1 MTLENLL
8 YNIGN
13 TAIKN
18 KVINYAA
25 AGSSIFELNAE
36 TIVDYPLLFASPTGN
51 HEVRVNTTDYEITL
65 YYIDRLLRDSANDV
79 QIFSTGVEQ
88 LKLIM
93 RMIENIEGVVEVADT
108 YSISNFAETEK
119 MNDSVAGAFAT
130 VTITVLNT
138 SECDDI
144 QTIISFTKLQEKTV
158 VIDENGEYEIT
169 YDSNYEGLKKV
180 EVIVEVPD
188 LNGDYDTG
196 YDEGKAEGLTEGYDN
211 GFTTGKTEGFE
222 EGKAEGLTEGYDN
235 GYQVGQTEGYT
246 EGNIAGYQLGYNV
259 GNSEGFVRGKAVGYD
274 QGKFEGY
281 EDGYQIGQTEGVEV
295 YVEGLPTLTI
305 TENGTYNTVNKGV
318 EVNITNELRL
328 REFPTMRL
336 GYSTFTTIPENINL
350 NGLTNMDRMFTYC
363 QQLTTIPEFDSS
375 SVQNMNNC
383 FSYCSQLTAIPLID
397 TSSVTNLY
405 ALFTGCSKLNYCPPL
420 ETSKCQKFGY
430 MFSYCTSLTAIPQL
444 NTSSATDMANMFVG
458 STNLTTIP
466 ALDCSSITG
475 SSGTAWFGS
484 SNLTKLTNLGGF
496 INLKY
501 SSTTTNGLVRV
512 PNLTYESC
520 INVLN
525 GLYDFTANG
534 ETPNSSQGQLKVH
547 ANFLTT
553 VGDDISIGLSKGWII
568 TA

>member
-93 RMIENIEGVVEVADT
+93 RMIENIDGVVEVADT

-144 QTIISFTKLQEKTV
+144 QTITSFTKLQEKTV

-180 EVIVEVPD
+180 EVVVEVPD
-188 LNGDYDTG
+188 LNGDYDT
-196 YDEGKAEGLTEGYDN
+196 
-211 GFTTGKTEGFE
+211 
-222 EGKAEGLTEGYDN
+222 
-235 GYQVGQTEGYT
+235 GYT

-259 GNSEGFVRGKAVGYD
+259 GNSEGFIRGKAVGYD
-274 QGKFEGY
+274 LGKFEGY
-281 EDGYQIGQTEGVEV
+281 EEGYQVGQAEGVEV
-295 YVEGLPTLTI
+295 YVETLPTLTI
-305 TENGTYNTVNKGV
+305 TENGTYDTVNKGV
-318 EVNITNELRL
+318 EVNVIPKIRVADYGLKFGNSN
-328 REFPTMRL
+328 F
-336 GYSTFTTIPENINL
+336 STIPEFL
-350 NGLTNMDRMFTYC
+350 DFEGVTSMSSMFYSC
-363 QQLTTIPEFDSS
+363 SSLTTIP
-375 SVQNMNNC
+375 
-383 FSYCSQLTAIPLID
+383 QLD
-397 TSSVTNLY
+397 TSNVTSMGNM
-405 ALFTGCSKLNYCPPL
+405 FQGCSALTTIPQL
-420 ETSKCQKFGY
+420 DTSNVRNMSY
-430 MFSYCTSLTAIPQL
+430 MFQGCSDLTTIPQL
-444 NTSSATDMANMFVG
+444 NTSNVTNMYSMFY
-458 STNLTTIP
+458 SCSSLTTIP
-466 ALDCSSITG
+466 PLDCSNI
-475 SSGTAWFGS
+475 GTDYNAAAWFGYTALP
-484 SNLTKLTNLGGF
+484 NLVNIGGF
-496 INLKY
+496 IGLKTKSD
-501 SSTTTNGLVRV
+501 SSYGLAQL

-525 GLYDFTANG
+525 GLYDFTGNG
-534 ETPNSSQGQLKVH
+534 QTPNSNQGKLKVH

-553 VGDDISIGLSKGWII
+553 VGDEISIGLNKGWTI
-568 TA
+568 TS

>member
-65 YYIDRLLRDSANDV
+65 YYIDRLLRDSANDI

-93 RMIENIEGVVEVADT
+93 RMIENIDGVVEVAET

-130 VTITVLNT
+130 VTITVLNV

-144 QTIISFTKLQEKTV
+144 QTITSFTKLQEKTV

-180 EVIVEVPD
+180 EVVVDVPD

-196 YDEGKAEGLTEGYDN
+196 
-211 GFTTGKTEGFE
+211 FE
-222 EGKAEGLTEGYDN
+222 EGKAEGMSEGYDN
-235 GYQVGQTEGYT
+235 GFAVGKTEGYDEGYGIGQQDGYQDGYQVGQ
-246 EGNIAGYQLGYNV
+246 A
-259 GNSEGFVRGKAVGYD
+259 
-274 QGKFEGY
+274 
-281 EDGYQIGQTEGVEV
+281 EGVEV
-295 YVEGLPTLTI
+295 YIETLPTLNI
-305 TENGTYNTVNKGV
+305 TENGTYDTVNKGV
-318 EVNITNELRL
+318 EVNVVPKIKAADYGLKISR
-328 REFPTMRL
+328 
-336 GYSTFTTIPENINL
+336 SSFTEIPEWLDL
-350 NGLTNMDRMFTYC
+350 NGFTDWSYMFYFCSNLTSIPLVDTSTVEVMDSAFAYCTQITELPLFDLSSCKNLSSAFQNLTKCTTLPAFDTSKVENMNTMISSCTG
-363 QQLTTIPEFDSS
+363 LTT
-375 SVQNMNNC
+375 
-383 FSYCSQLTAIPLID
+383 L
-397 TSSVTNLY
+397 
-405 ALFTGCSKLNYCPPL
+405 
-420 ETSKCQKFGY
+420 
-430 MFSYCTSLTAIPQL
+430 
-444 NTSSATDMANMFVG
+444 
-458 STNLTTIP
+458 P
-466 ALDCSSITG
+466 AYDCSSIGTG
-475 SSGTAWFGS
+475 YNAAAWVGYSSLP
-484 SNLTKLTNLGGF
+484 NLVNIGGF
-496 INLKY
+496 INLKTKSD
-501 SSTTTNGLVRV
+501 SSYGLAQL

-525 GLYDFTANG
+525 GLYDFTGNN
-534 ETPNSSQGQLKVH
+534 EIPNSNQGKLKVH

-553 VGDDISIGLSKGWII
+553 VGDDISIGLNKGWVI
-568 TA
+568 TS

>member
-8 YNIGN
+8 YNIGK

-93 RMIENIEGVVEVADT
+93 RMIENIDGVVEVADT

-144 QTIISFTKLQEKTV
+144 QTITSFTKLQEKTV

-180 EVIVEVPD
+180 EVVVEVPD

-196 YDEGKAEGLTEGYDN
+196 FEEGKTEGFTEGKTEGLTEGYDNGFAVGKNEGLTEGYDNGFDEGKTEGFGEGKAEGLTEGY
-211 GFTTGKTEGFE
+211 TQ
-222 EGKAEGLTEGYDN
+222 
-235 GYQVGQTEGYT
+235 GYQVGQ
-246 EGNIAGYQLGYNV
+246 A
-259 GNSEGFVRGKAVGYD
+259 
-274 QGKFEGY
+274 
-281 EDGYQIGQTEGVEV
+281 EGVEV
-295 YVEGLPTLTI
+295 YVETLPTLNI
-305 TENGTYNTVNKGV
+305 TENGTYDTVNKGV
-318 EVNITNELRL
+318 EVNVVPKIKAADYGLKISR
-328 REFPTMRL
+328 
-336 GYSTFTTIPENINL
+336 SSFTEIPEWLDL
-350 NGLTNMDRMFTYC
+350 NGCTDWSSMFYFC
-363 QQLTTIPEFDSS
+363 
-375 SVQNMNNC
+375 
-383 FSYCSQLTAIPLID
+383 
-397 TSSVTNLY
+397 
-405 ALFTGCSKLNYCPPL
+405 
-420 ETSKCQKFGY
+420 
-430 MFSYCTSLTAIPQL
+430 
-444 NTSSATDMANMFVG
+444 
-458 STNLTTIP
+458 
-466 ALDCSSITG
+466 
-475 SSGTAWFGS
+475 
-484 SNLTKLTNLGGF
+484 SNLTSIPLFDTSKVENMESAFAYCTQITELPLFDLSSCKNLYSAFQNLTKCTTLPAFNTSKVETMNTMLSNCTGLTTLPAYDCSGIGTGYNAAAWVGYGSLPNLVNIGGF
-496 INLKY
+496 IGLKTKSD
-501 SSTTTNGLVRV
+501 SSYGLAQL

-525 GLYDFTANG
+525 GLYDFTGNG
-534 ETPNSSQGQLKVH
+534 QTPNSNQGKLKVH

-553 VGDDISIGLSKGWII
+553 VGDEISIGLNKGWTI
-568 TA
+568 TS

>member
-65 YYIDRLLRDSANDV
+65 YYLDRLLRDSANDI

-93 RMIENIEGVVEVADT
+93 RMIENIDGVVEVAET

-130 VTITVLNT
+130 VTITVLNV

-144 QTIISFTKLQEKTV
+144 QTITSFTKLQEKTV

-180 EVIVEVPD
+180 EVVVDVPD

-196 YDEGKAEGLTEGYDN
+196 FEEGKTEGFTEGKTEGLTEGYDNGFAVGKNEGLTEGYDN
-211 GFTTGKTEGFE
+211 GFTVGKTEGYD
-222 EGKAEGLTEGYDN
+222 EGYGIGQQDGYQD
-235 GYQVGQTEGYT
+235 GYQVGQ
-246 EGNIAGYQLGYNV
+246 
-259 GNSEGFVRGKAVGYD
+259 S
-274 QGKFEGY
+274 
-281 EDGYQIGQTEGVEV
+281 EGVEV
-295 YVEGLPTLTI
+295 YVETLPTLNI
-305 TENGTYNTVNKGV
+305 TENGTYGTVNKGV
-318 EVNITNELRL
+318 EVNVVPKINVVDYKIK
-328 REFPTMRL
+328 L
-336 GYSTFTTIPENINL
+336 GNSSFSTIPEFFDFEGI
-350 NGLTNMDRMFTYC
+350 TNMQYMFDSC
-363 QQLTTIPEFDSS
+363 QKLTTIPEID
-375 SVQNMNNC
+375 
-383 FSYCSQLTAIPLID
+383 CSL
-397 TSSVTNLY
+397 VT
-405 ALFTGCSKLNYCPPL
+405 TMQS
-420 ETSKCQKFGY
+420 
-430 MFSYCTSLTAIPQL
+430 MFYYCTSLTTMPQLDTSNVTNMQSMFYGCSKLTTIPLLNTSNVTDMYSMFESCSKLTTIPQL
-444 NTSSATDMANMFVG
+444 NTSNVTNMNNIFNG
-458 STNLTTIP
+458 CTSLTTIP
-466 ALDCSSITG
+466 PLDCSNI
-475 SSGTAWFGS
+475 GTVYNAAAWFGYYS
-484 SNLTKLTNLGGF
+484 LPNLVNIGGF
-496 INLKY
+496 IGLKTKSD
-501 SSTTTNGLVRV
+501 SSYGLDKV

-520 INVLN
+520 INILN
-525 GLYDFTANG
+525 GLYDFTGNN
-534 ETPNSSQGQLKVH
+534 EIPNSNQGKLKVH

-553 VGDDISIGLSKGWII
+553 VGDDISIGLNKGWVI
-568 TA
+568 TS

>member
-144 QTIISFTKLQEKTV
+144 QTITSFIKLQEKTV

-169 YDSNYEGLKKV
+169 YNRNYEGLSKV
-180 EVIVEVPD
+180 EVIVDVPD

-196 YDEGKAEGLTEGYDN
+196 YEEGKADGITEGYDN
-211 GFTTGKTEGFE
+211 GFTVGKTEGYE
-222 EGKAEGLTEGYDN
+222 EGYGI
-235 GYQVGQTEGYT
+235 GQ
-246 EGNIAGYQLGYNV
+246 Q
-259 GNSEGFVRGKAVGYD
+259 
-274 QGKFEGY
+274 
-281 EDGYQIGQTEGVEV
+281 DGYQAGQTEGVEN
-295 YVEGLPTLTI
+295 YIETLPTLTI

-318 EVNITNELRL
+318 EVNITNKIVMKDN
-328 REFPTMRL
+328 PTMRL
-336 GYSTFTTIPENINL
+336 GYSTFTTIPENIDL
-350 NGLTNMDRMFTYC
+350 NGLTKLDNMFYYC
-363 QQLTTIPEFDSS
+363 QNLTTIPLINTS
-375 SVQNMNNC
+375 SVTTLINC
-383 FSYCSQLTAIPLID
+383 FYGCSKLTDIPLID
-397 TSSVTNLY
+397 CSSVQYMRGCFEDCSSLTTIPLIDCSNTTTLY
-405 ALFTGCSKLNYCPPL
+405 SFFSDCSKLNYCPPL
-420 ETSKCQKFGY
+420 NTSKCKDFGY
-430 MFSYCTSLTAIPQL
+430 MFSYCKALTTIPAL
-444 NTSSATDMANMFVG
+444 ITSSATSMANMF
-458 STNLTTIP
+458 SNCTSLTTIP
-466 ALDCSSITG
+466 ALDCSNIT
-475 SSGTAWFGS
+475 SSYNSAGWFGS
-484 SNLTKLTNLGGF
+484 TNLPNLTDLGGF
-496 INLKY
+496 IGLKT
-501 SSTTTNGLVRV
+501 SSTTTSGLVRV

-525 GLYDFTANG
+525 GLYDFTGNN
-534 ETPNSSQGQLKVH
+534 EVPNSNQGKLKVH

-553 VGDDISIGLSKGWII
+553 VGDDISIGLSKGWAI

>member
-93 RMIENIEGVVEVADT
+93 RMIENIDGVVEVADT

-144 QTIISFTKLQEKTV
+144 QTITSFTKLQEKTV

-169 YDSNYEGLKKV
+169 YDSNYEGLSKV
-180 EVIVEVPD
+180 EVVVEVPD

-196 YDEGKAEGLTEGYDN
+196 
-211 GFTTGKTEGFE
+211 FE
-222 EGKAEGLTEGYDN
+222 EGKAEGITEGYDN
-235 GYQVGQTEGYT
+235 GYQVGQAEGYT
-246 EGNIAGYQLGYNV
+246 EGNTAGYQLGYNV

-281 EDGYQIGQTEGVEV
+281 EKGYQIGQTEGVEV
-295 YVEGLPTLTI
+295 YVETLPTLNI
-305 TENGTYNTVNKGV
+305 TENGTYDTVNKGV
-318 EVNITNELRL
+318 EVNVAPKIKIADYGIK
-328 REFPTMRL
+328 L
-336 GYSTFTTIPENINL
+336 GYSSFSTIPEFFDFE
-350 NGLTNMDRMFTYC
+350 GVTNMQSMFSSCTS
-363 QQLTTIPEFDSS
+363 LTTIPLL
-375 SVQNMNNC
+375 NTIN
-383 FSYCSQLTAIPLID
+383 
-397 TSSVTNLY
+397 VTNMSY
-405 ALFTGCSKLNYCPPL
+405 MFNGCSKLQTIPELDTSNVTSMDYMFQSCSKLQTIPPL
-420 ETSKCQKFGY
+420 DTSKVTSMNN
-430 MFSYCTSLTAIPQL
+430 MFYSCTSLTTLP
-444 NTSSATDMANMFVG
+444 
-458 STNLTTIP
+458 P
-466 ALDCSSITG
+466 LDCSNIGTG
-475 SSGTAWFGS
+475 YNAAAWFGYTALP
-484 SNLTKLTNLGGF
+484 NLVNIGGF
-496 INLKY
+496 IGLKTKSDTLY
-501 SSTTTNGLVRV
+501 GLAKL

-525 GLYDFTANG
+525 GLYDFTGNG
-534 ETPNSSQGQLKVH
+534 QVPNSNQGKLNVNAK
-547 ANFLTT
+547 FLTT
-553 VGDDISIGLSKGWII
+553 VGDEISIGLNKGWTI
-568 TA
+568 TS

>member
-93 RMIENIEGVVEVADT
+93 RMIENIDGVVEVADT

-144 QTIISFTKLQEKTV
+144 QTIASFTKLQEKTV
-158 VIDENGEYEIT
+158 VIDENGEYVIT
-169 YDSNYEGLKKV
+169 YNSNYEGLKKV
-180 EVIVEVPD
+180 EVVVEVPD

-196 YDEGKAEGLTEGYDN
+196 FEDGKAEGITEGYDN
-211 GFTTGKTEGFE
+211 GFAIGK
-222 EGKAEGLTEGYDN
+222 
-235 GYQVGQTEGYT
+235 TEGYT
-246 EGNIAGYQLGYNV
+246 EGNTAGYQLGYNV
-259 GNSEGFVRGKAVGYD
+259 GNSEGFIKGKAVGYD
-274 QGKFEGY
+274 LGKFEGY
-281 EDGYQIGQTEGVEV
+281 EEGYQVGQAEGVEV
-295 YVEGLPTLTI
+295 YVETLPTLTI
-305 TENGTYNTVNKGV
+305 TENGTYDTVNKGV
-318 EVNITNELRL
+318 EVNVVPKIKAADYGLKI
-328 REFPTMRL
+328 
-336 GYSTFTTIPENINL
+336 SHSSFTEIPEWLDL
-350 NGLTNMDRMFTYC
+350 NGCTDW
-363 QQLTTIPEFDSS
+363 S
-375 SVQNMNNC
+375 
-383 FSYCSQLTAIPLID
+383 
-397 TSSVTNLY
+397 
-405 ALFTGCSKLNYCPPL
+405 
-420 ETSKCQKFGY
+420 Y
-430 MFSYCTSLTAIPQL
+430 MFYFC
-444 NTSSATDMANMFVG
+444 
-458 STNLTTIP
+458 
-466 ALDCSSITG
+466 
-475 SSGTAWFGS
+475 
-484 SNLTKLTNLGGF
+484 SNLTSIPLFDTSKVETMESAFAYCTQITELPLFDLSSCKNLSSAFQNLTKCTTLPAFNTSKVKTMNTMLSNCTGLTTLPAYDCSGIGTGYNAAAWVGYGSLPNLVNIGGF
-496 INLKY
+496 IGLKTKSD
-501 SSTTTNGLVRV
+501 SSYGLAQL

-525 GLYDFTANG
+525 GLYDFTSNN
-534 ETPNSSQGQLKVH
+534 EVPDSNQGKLKVH
-547 ANFLTT
+547 PNFLTT
-553 VGDDISIGLSKGWII
+553 VGDEISIGLNKGWTI
-568 TA
+568 TS

>member
-93 RMIENIEGVVEVADT
+93 RMIENIDGVVEVADT

-144 QTIISFTKLQEKTV
+144 QTITSFTKLQEKTV

-180 EVIVEVPD
+180 EVVVEVPD

-196 YDEGKAEGLTEGYDN
+196 FEEGKAEGITEGYDN
-211 GFTTGKTEGFE
+211 GFAVGKTEGYD
-222 EGKAEGLTEGYDN
+222 EGYGIGQQDGYQD
-235 GYQVGQTEGYT
+235 GYQVGQ
-246 EGNIAGYQLGYNV
+246 A
-259 GNSEGFVRGKAVGYD
+259 
-274 QGKFEGY
+274 
-281 EDGYQIGQTEGVEV
+281 EGVEN
-295 YVEGLPTLTI
+295 YVETLPTLTI
-305 TENGTYNTVNKGV
+305 TENGTYDTVNKGV
-318 EVNITNELRL
+318 EVNVAPKIKAADYGLKISR
-328 REFPTMRL
+328 
-336 GYSTFTTIPENINL
+336 SSFTEIPEWLDL
-350 NGLTNMDRMFTYC
+350 NGCTDWSSMFYFCSNLTSIPLFDTSKVETMESAFAFCTQITELPLFDLSSCKNLYSAFQNLTKCTTLPAFNTSKVETMNSMLSSCTG
-363 QQLTTIPEFDSS
+363 LTT
-375 SVQNMNNC
+375 
-383 FSYCSQLTAIPLID
+383 L
-397 TSSVTNLY
+397 
-405 ALFTGCSKLNYCPPL
+405 
-420 ETSKCQKFGY
+420 
-430 MFSYCTSLTAIPQL
+430 
-444 NTSSATDMANMFVG
+444 
-458 STNLTTIP
+458 P
-466 ALDCSSITG
+466 AYDCSSI
-475 SSGTAWFGS
+475 GTAYNAAAWVGYGS
-484 SNLTKLTNLGGF
+484 LSNLVNIGGF
-496 INLKY
+496 IGLKTKSD
-501 SSTTTNGLVRV
+501 SSYGLAQL

-525 GLYDFTANG
+525 GLYDFTGNN
-534 ETPNSSQGQLKVH
+534 EIPNSNQGKLKVH

-553 VGDDISIGLSKGWII
+553 VGDDISIGLNKGWVI
-568 TA
+568 TS

>member
-93 RMIENIEGVVEVADT
+93 RMIENIDGVVEVADT

-130 VTITVLNT
+130 VTITVLNI

-144 QTIISFTKLQEKTV
+144 QTITSFTKLQEKTV

-180 EVIVEVPD
+180 EVVVDVPD
-188 LNGDYDTG
+188 LNGDYDT
-196 YDEGKAEGLTEGYDN
+196 
-211 GFTTGKTEGFE
+211 
-222 EGKAEGLTEGYDN
+222 
-235 GYQVGQTEGYT
+235 GYT

-259 GNSEGFVRGKAVGYD
+259 GNSEGFIRGKAVGYD

-281 EDGYQIGQTEGVEV
+281 EEGYQVGQAEGVEV
-295 YVEGLPTLTI
+295 YVETLPTLTI
-305 TENGTYNTVNKGV
+305 TENGTYDTVNKGV
-318 EVNITNELRL
+318 EVNVTPKIRVADYGLKFAYSNFSTIP
-328 REFPTMRL
+328 EFLDFEGVTDGSKMFQ
-336 GYSTFTTIPENINL
+336 SSKITTIPELDFSSITNMSGMFQSCTYLSTVIELRCENSQDMRDMFYGCSALTTVPNL
-350 NGLTNMDRMFTYC
+350 NSGKNKSFYDTLGNC
-363 QQLTTIPEFDSS
+363 SS
-375 SVQNMNNC
+375 LVSVG
-383 FSYCSQLTAIPLID
+383 TVD
-397 TSSVTNLY
+397 
-405 ALFTGCSKLNYCPPL
+405 
-420 ETSKCQKFGY
+420 
-430 MFSYCTSLTAIPQL
+430 CTSLTDGGNNAEI
-444 NTSSATDMANMFVG
+444 
-458 STNLTTIP
+458 
-466 ALDCSSITG
+466 
-475 SSGTAWFGS
+475 FGS
-484 SNLTKLTNLGGF
+484 MTKNKFTDFGGL
-496 INLKY
+496 INLKCKAD
-501 SSTTTNGLVRV
+501 SKGLSGC

-525 GLYDFTANG
+525 GLYNFTSNN
-534 ETPNSSQGQLKVH
+534 EVPNSNQGKLKVH
-547 ANFLTT
+547 PNFLTT
-553 VGDDISIGLSKGWII
+553 VGDEISIGLNKGWTI
-568 TA
+568 TS